1 VSKPRLVEHPLWP
14 AFEAMLRD
22 EPSFSW
28 LRTSAENF
36 TLQLWQ
42 VFLAGANAERAACAE
57 IANQHGDAL
66 WKEYKQGE
74 GPLRADPWAEGGSDA
89 AHHIATL
96 IEDRGK
102 QS

>member
-36 TLQLWQ
+36 TLQLWR
-42 VFLAGANAERAACAE
+42 VFLAGASAERAACARAARDNTPNVFQAPAGQIVTAAYAQE
-57 IANQHGDAL
+57 WAVTTGERIAQA
-66 WKEYKQGE
+66 
-74 GPLRADPWAEGGSDA
+74 
-89 AHHIATL
+89 
-96 IEDRGK
+96 IEARGK
-102 QS
+102 PS